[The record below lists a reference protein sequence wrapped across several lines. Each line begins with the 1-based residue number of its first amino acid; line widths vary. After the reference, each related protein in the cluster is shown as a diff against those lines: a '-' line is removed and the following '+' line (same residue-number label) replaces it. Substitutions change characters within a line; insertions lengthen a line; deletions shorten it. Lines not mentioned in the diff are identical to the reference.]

1 MLSVIYCFIDAEL
14 LLLMNHEINC
24 PLLLKKKEREAIHH
38 PAQRPEWWLRQW
50 LPPSLLSLLLSSPF
64 LGGWDLLPPS
74 NYGFL
79 LLWCCYAGACI
90 DVTAG
95 LISHPLY
102 RRAISVSIF
111 QTIMATLKCCS
122 STSRKERWLR
132 RH

>member
-24 PLLLKKKEREAIHH
+24 PLLLKKKEREPSSSR
-38 PAQRPEWWLRQW
+38 PAHLNGGLGWQW
-50 LPPSLLSLLLSSPF
+50 HLLPPSLLFLLPSSP
-64 LGGWDLLPPS
+64 LGGWDFLPPS

-79 LLWCCYAGACI
+79 LLWCCCACI